1 MANTYNWEINKLD
14 VRTYENGMA
23 DIVYNIHWGYTA
35 ISDQKDA
42 DGNNY
47 SARLIGTQ
55 IVTGADPDNFIA
67 FEKLKKSDIISWLEE
82 SSLDIEKLE
91 NTLNKK
97 IEELIAPTFAS
108 KDVPW

>member
-14 VRTYENGMA
+14 VRTHEDGM
-23 DIVYNIHWGYTA
+23 DNIVYNIHWGYTA

-42 DGNNY
+42 EGNNY

-55 IVTGADPDNFIA
+55 IITGADPGDFIA
-67 FEKLKKSDIISWLEE
+67 FENLKESDIISWLEG
-82 SSLDIEKLE
+82 SSLDIEKLKK
-91 NTLNKK
+91 TLNKK
-97 IEELIAPTFAS
+97 IKELIAPTFAS

>member
-14 VRTYENGMA
+14 VRTHESGM
-23 DIVYNIHWGYTA
+23 DNIVYNIHWGYTA
-35 ISDQKDA
+35 ISDQKDT

-55 IVTGADPDNFIA
+55 IITGADPSDFIA
-67 FEKLKKSDIISWLEE
+67 FENLKESDIISWLEG
-82 SSLDIEKLE
+82 SSLDVEKLKE
-91 NTLNKK
+91 TLDKK
-97 IEELIAPTFAS
+97 IDELISPTFAS